1 MRQWIGRWRSNRG
14 RSNGHCRV
22 QRSDK
27 HARTMC
33 RWLAWQQQQP
43 SSDNT
48 EENPPPPPPL
58 SLFPTTCFFLSCLP
72 PVEFRFAH
80 PSFCMRL
87 FVLLVVSSMWCIFPL
102 RWLLTMRFKMLPSKR
117 NARPCCPFSTC
128 VHGSLCCVVL
138 CRVVLCCV
146 SPLSS
151 PCLCMCRVT
160 ARQRQ
165 APRVY
170 HSEFTPGDGRCSGA
184 AARLCVQRPPHQG
197 SGPKPLPF
205 VPPGACAPLPA
216 SS

>member
-1 MRQWIGRWRSNRG
+1 MATAVCNAATSTREPCAVGWPGSSN
-14 RSNGHCRV
+14 N
-22 QRSDK
+22 QAATTLK
-27 HARTMC
+27 RT
-33 RWLAWQQQQP
+33 L
-43 SSDNT
+43 
-48 EENPPPPPPL
+48 PPPPPL